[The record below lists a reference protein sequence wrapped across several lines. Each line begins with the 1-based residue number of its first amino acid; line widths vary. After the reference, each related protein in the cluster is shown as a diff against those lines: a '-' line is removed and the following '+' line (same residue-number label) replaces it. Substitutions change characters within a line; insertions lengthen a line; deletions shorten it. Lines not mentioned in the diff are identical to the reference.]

1 MRICDFIE
9 ELVVDNL
16 GPKLTNQQKN
26 QVIKTYSQHEW
37 INITKIFLNGIGNQ
51 HQVPGKI
58 VYQLWDMCNQVHDQ
72 ELNHEQ
78 MWLLFHSLL
87 ENWNQMDC
95 ESRAR
100 LNL

>member
-16 GPKLTNQQKN
+16 LPELDNKQKN
-26 QVIKTYSQHEW
+26 QIIKCYSQHDW
-37 INITKIFLNGIGNQ
+37 IRVTKIFLMGIGNQ

-58 VYQLWDMCNQVHDQ
+58 VYQLWDMCEQVKHR
-72 ELNHEQ
+72 ELNQEQ

-87 ENWNQMDC
+87 ENWHQMTC
-95 ESRAR
+95 ESRA
-100 LNL
+100 NLLL